1 MGVKSDDLLSHGSVQ
16 VSRVDIKSGI
26 VRENSLIGRI
36 SSYEFSLLALFSC
49 TVVLSVT
56 DLLTTTM
63 ALRDGLEEGNIM
75 LLGIASTM
83 RLSFFQTIAT
93 TKLGFIAGTA
103 VLSFVGIKSNL
114 QTTRK
119 IVFGSMVAFVVLLL
133 AVSLNNLV
141 LIA

>member
-1 MGVKSDDLLSHGSVQ
+1 
-16 VSRVDIKSGI
+16 
-26 VRENSLIGRI
+26 
-36 SSYEFSLLALFSC
+36 
-49 TVVLSVT
+49 
-56 DLLTTTM
+56 M
-63 ALRDGLEEGNIM
+63 ALHDGLEEGNIM
-75 LLGIASTM
+75 LLGIASAM

-103 VLSFVGIKSNL
+103 VLSFIGIKSNL

>member
-1 MGVKSDDLLSHGSVQ
+1 MDVN
-16 VSRVDIKSGI
+16 SGLI
-26 VRENSLIGRI
+26 RKNSLFGRI

-63 ALRDGLEEGNIM
+63 ALRDGLREGNVV
-75 LLGIASTM
+75 LLGVASTM

-93 TKLGFIAGTA
+93 TKLGFIAGTGA
-103 VLSFVGIKSNL
+103 LSFLGIKSNL
-114 QTTRK
+114 QTTRN

-133 AVSLNNLV
+133 VVSLNNLI